1 MIKITHMTKLT
12 ILRSRRMKNMQMMT
26 RNKPSILLIIFLIS
40 SSVIIVIPLLSAVTL
55 QLKHPAVMVHTR
67 NAVGT
72 VHLNQGGSKI
82 PNVGF

>member
-1 MIKITHMTKLT
+1 
-12 ILRSRRMKNMQMMT
+12 MKNMQMMT

-55 QLKHPAVMVHTR
+55 QLKHPAVVVHTR

-72 VHLNQGGSKI
+72 VHLNQKYQTSDFELALRF
-82 PNVGF
+82 PLYFLYRM